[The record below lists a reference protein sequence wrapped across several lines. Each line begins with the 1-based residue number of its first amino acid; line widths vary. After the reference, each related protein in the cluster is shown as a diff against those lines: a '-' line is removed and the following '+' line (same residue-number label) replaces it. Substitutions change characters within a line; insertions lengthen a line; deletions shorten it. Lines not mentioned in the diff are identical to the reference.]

1 MSIKIP
7 EPNGSLMLAW
17 QVRNRH
23 VLLVGGGAVA
33 LSRIELL
40 LQADAKVTV
49 VAPKIDPTIEQYEK
63 LGLLYK
69 VHRRKFLK
77 DDLKMYE
84 GEASRKLD
92 QCFGVDQF
100 GPEEME
106 QIEQAVKQE
115 QFALVLTAIDDK
127 NLSKQIYYWCKA
139 GRMQVNIADKP
150 KQCDF
155 YFGSVVRQG
164 SIQIMI
170 SSNGKSPRLCHKL
183 KHDKL
188 EPLLAS
194 LDAKTAV
201 DNLGKMRGE
210 LRHRVAPGEDT
221 PTIKE
226 RMAWNT
232 QVTDLFTIE
241 EWGQFDDTAL
251 NRLLSF
257 YPKVPQRQ
265 DIIVVPLEN
274 F

>member
-17 QVRNRH
+17 QIRNRH

-33 LSRIELL
+33 VSRIELL

-49 VAPKIDPTIEQYEK
+49 VAPKIDPTIEEYEK

-92 QCFGVDQF
+92 QFFGLDQF
-100 GPEEME
+100 GPEETE

-127 NLSKQIYYWCKA
+127 NLSRQIYYWCKA